1 MERFD
6 DIKKYLRKE
15 KELCAGLC
23 VLLLCVLFICFV
35 YNRHA
40 LRPDADFS
48 LFATFTKVDG
58 LRPGTP
64 VRMGGIQVGSV
75 QSLALTDDYHV
86 RVNLRFEKIVPVPD
100 DTVAMIVSAGFLGP
114 KYIELMV
121 GGSDDML
128 ETGDTLAY
136 TQDVLLI
143 DELFQRVL
151 GIMRTKKG
159 VVAEEESSEGEKE

>member
-1 MERFD
+1 MIQML

-15 KELCAGLC
+15 KELFAGLC

-40 LRPDADFS
+40 LRPEADFS
-48 LFATFTKVDG
+48 LLATFKKVDG
-58 LRPGTP
+58 IRVGTP
-64 VRMGGIQVGSV
+64 VRMGGIYVGSV
-75 QSLALTDDYHV
+75 QSLSLADDYHV
-86 RVNLRFEKIVPVPD
+86 RVILRFDEVHPIPD
-100 DTVAMIVSAGFLGP
+100 DTVAMIVSSGFLGS

-128 ETGDTLAY
+128 ENGDSLAY

-151 GIMRTKKG
+151 SMMRAKKLPHKNDT
-159 VVAEEESSEGEKE
+159 EGEEK